1 MPSKALEELG
11 LSPNEAKVYEALLDL
26 GISSID
32 KLAVQS
38 QVHRRNVYDSV
49 EKLVAKGLASPEFRE
64 KKRLFKATDPQRLL
78 ALVRE
83 REALVESVLPGL
95 QRKFRK
101 AVAEEEAVIY
111 RGFEGVKNY
120 LNDLLDVGE
129 PAYFLAAKG
138 YWLHPKLKYFTPKF
152 DRERVKRGIET
163 WHLFDQEVKTKCPE
177 ILGLQLNHY
186 RFMPEGFGSPGLV
199 DFFGDHVYLFHVA
212 EDNPVQ
218 FKIVSKP
225 IAESFR
231 TYFKFMWRFAEKG
244 NE

>member
-1 MPSKALEELG
+1 M
-11 LSPNEAKVYEALLDL
+11 SPNEAKVYEALLDL
-26 GISSID
+26 GLASID

-64 KKRLFKATDPQRLL
+64 KKRLFKATNPRRLL
-78 ALVRE
+78 MLVRE
-83 REALVESVLPGL
+83 REALVESVLPAL
-95 QRKFRK
+95 EQKFQK
-101 AVAEEEAVIY
+101 AVVEEEAVIY
-111 RGFEGVKNY
+111 HGFEGVKNY
-120 LNDLLDVGE
+120 LNDLLEVGE

-152 DRERVKRGIET
+152 DRERVKRGIPMH
-163 WHLFDQEVKTKCPE
+163 HLFDEEVKTRCPE
-177 ILGLQLNHY
+177 ILKLELNHY
-186 RFMPEGFGSPGLV
+186 RFIPKEFGSPGLV
-199 DFFGDHVYLFHVA
+199 DFFGDHVYLFHVV

-231 TYFKFMWRFAEKG
+231 TYFRFMWQFAEKG